1 MGTSLARSRLLLLTG
16 IALVLASAAFW
27 SFVLLGQSKPPITVQ
42 THPPE
47 QQPSG
52 RKAPVRLTGTLE
64 YIVRDANGNLKE
76 QGIIHNTV
84 NDPEALNEVFNRILA
99 TASGGAYDGIAALSA
114 PAGGNGS
121 DDPSDGVDASS
132 ITLLLDGDSGTNGN
146 QNPADGTVT
155 TDFGTESG
163 NGTVVV
169 TFTAQ
174 SDGVDIKQVVLTKAS
189 EDNTSGG
196 ASAITEADIF
206 SYLDVADVTLN
217 TNDTVQY
224 TWTVDVD

>member
-1 MGTSLARSRLLLLTG
+1 MARARLALLIV
-16 IALVLASAAFW
+16 IALVLASVAFW
-27 SFVLLGQSKPPITVQ
+27 PLVHLGQDKSSETVRF
-42 THPPE
+42 HPPE
-47 QQPSG
+47 QQPDG

-64 YIVRDANGNLKE
+64 YIVRDANGNVKE

-84 NDPEALNEVFNRILA
+84 NDPEALNEVFNRIAA
-99 TASGGAYDGIAALSA
+99 TASGGAYDGIAALSV

-174 SDGVDIKQVVLTKAS
+174 SDSVDIKQVVLTKAS
-189 EDNTSGG
+189 EDNTIGG
-196 ASAITEADIF
+196 ASDITDADIF
-206 SYLDVADVTLN
+206 SFLDVPDVTLN

>member
-1 MGTSLARSRLLLLTG
+1 MGTSAARPRLLLLIG
-16 IALVLASAAFW
+16 IALILASAGFW
-27 SFVLLGQSKPPITVQ
+27 SLVLLGQSKPPVTVRTQ
-42 THPPE
+42 PPE
-47 QQPSG
+47 QQPNG

-84 NDPEALNEVFNRILA
+84 NDPEALNEVFNRISA
-99 TASGGAYDGIAALSA
+99 TASGGAYDGIAALSV
-114 PAGGNGS
+114 PASGGGS

-132 ITLLLDGDSGTNGN
+132 ITLLLDGHSGTIGN

-174 SDGVDIKQVVLTKAS
+174 SDSVDIKQVVLTKAS
-189 EDNTSGG
+189 EDNTVGR
-196 ASAITEADIF
+196 AAAITDADIF

-217 TNDTVQY
+217 TNDTV
-224 TWTVDVD
+224 